1 LSDLLERES
10 EVHIIETALDAAAAG
25 DGRMVLVE
33 APAGLGKST
42 LLAAA
47 RSRAG
52 ARGFEVLS
60 ARGRE
65 LEREFPF
72 GVARQLFEVRVRA
85 APAEERRRLLQGSA
99 ALAAELLGLEPAAGA
114 PRPDEG
120 SPYPLLHGL
129 HWLAANLAERAPL
142 VLVVDDGHW
151 ADELSLRFI
160 VYLAA
165 RLPDLP
171 IAVIAARRPGRHDVE
186 GPLLAQVVS
195 EPATRVV
202 RPGPLS
208 EAATRRLVDDRAPG
222 ADDAFAAACHHA
234 TGGNPFLLTE
244 LLTALTQEGIGPTAA
259 SVQRVREIGPA
270 PVSRAV
276 YLALRALPPE
286 ATALARALAVLGD
299 GAPLPHLARLGRMSD
314 EDAAEAVAALA
325 ALAIVTE
332 AEGDVAFTHPIL
344 GRAVY
349 EELEPGERAAAH
361 RSAVRILRAADA
373 SAERVAAH
381 ALKAGPGTGAEV
393 IAALRVAAADAL
405 RRGAPRPA
413 AMYLRRALEDAHEP
427 RERAEVLAELGRAE
441 AAAAEPAAADRLREA
456 IDTLVDGPERRAA
469 LQYELGNLLYARGA
483 FGEAAATFDAALAEI
498 GPGSTPLHLS
508 LEAGWAAAALWN
520 RSPAPEIRERIE
532 RFVARDATPATRAE
546 RDLLANLAG
555 LEMLSGHDREGAT
568 ARALRAWGDGAM
580 LDQGGADDPAIW
592 AVTGALAGSEAWDEL
607 GVVLDLV
614 GEAASRAGA
623 VLAHAT
629 AAYVRAYRW
638 LCLGAIGDAVAEIDR
653 ALGARALGWGTFVP
667 GAIWVR
673 VRCLLEQGDVDGAAG
688 ALADLP
694 PADDPEFRRSPLAV
708 AALGARASVAFVRN
722 ENADALTAWREAGEI
737 ATAVGVQNPAFFPWR
752 PGAALAA
759 ARLGD
764 VAVAVA
770 VADEEI
776 AAARALRVPRTLGVA
791 LTVRGIVERPRALDW
806 LGEAVDVLEATPA
819 RLDLARALVQQGTA
833 LRVAGRRADAREPLR
848 RGLDL
853 ADRSGATVLAERARG
868 ELVAAGG
875 RPRRARLSGT
885 DALTPSERRVAEL
898 VASGMSN
905 REAAEALFV
914 TKKAVE
920 FHLGNVYRKLGL
932 HSRDELADA
941 LAKDC

>member
-1 LSDLLERES
+1 LSELLEREP
-10 EVHIIETALDAAAAG
+10 EVEIIETALAAVAAG

-47 RSRAG
+47 QSRARE
-52 ARGFEVLS
+52 RGFEVLA

-65 LEREFPF
+65 LERDFPF
-72 GVARQLFEVRVRA
+72 GVARQLFEARVRS
-85 APAEERRRLLQGSA
+85 APAGERRRLLEGSA
-99 ALAAELLGLEPAAGA
+99 ALAAELLGLEPHAGA

-129 HWLAANLAERAPL
+129 HWLAANLADRAPL
-142 VLVVDDGHW
+142 ALVVDDGHW

-208 EAATRRLVDDRAPG
+208 EAATGRLVAERAPG
-222 ADDAFAAACHHA
+222 ADDAFAAACHQA
-234 TGGNPFLLTE
+234 TGGNPFLLNE
-244 LLTALTQEGIGPTAA
+244 LLTALAQEGVAPSAA
-259 SVQRVREIGPA
+259 SVERVRAIGPA

-286 ATALARALAVLGD
+286 ATDLARALAILGD
-299 GAPLPHLARLGRMSD
+299 GAPLSQLARLARVSD

-325 ALAIVTE
+325 GAAVV
-332 AEGDVAFTHPIL
+332 AEGEGGVSFTHPIL

-349 EELEPGERAAAH
+349 EELEPRERAAAH
-361 RSAVRILRAADA
+361 RFAVRILRAADA
-373 SAERVAAH
+373 PAERVAAH
-381 ALKAGPGTGAEV
+381 ALKAGPGTGPDV
-393 IAALRVAAADAL
+393 VSALRAAAADAL

-413 AMYLRRALEDAHEP
+413 ATYLRRALEEP
-427 RERAEVLAELGRAE
+427 HAPGERTEVLAELGRAE

-456 IDTLVDGPERRAA
+456 IDTLADGAERRAA
-469 LQYELGNLLYARGA
+469 LQNELGNLLYARGA
-483 FGEAAATFDAALAEI
+483 FGDAAATFDGALREI
-498 GPGSTPLHLS
+498 GPGSTALHLS

-520 RSPAPEIRERIE
+520 RAPAPEIRERIE
-532 RFVARDATPATRAE
+532 RFVARDSAPTTRAE

-555 LEMLSGHDREGAT
+555 LEMLAGHDREGAM

-580 LDQGGADDPAIW
+580 LDQGGVDDPAIW
-592 AVTGALAGSEAWDEL
+592 AVTAALAGSEAWDEL
-607 GVVLDLV
+607 GAVLDAV
-614 GEAASRAGA
+614 GAAASRAGA

-629 AAYVRAYRW
+629 AGYVRAFRW
-638 LCLGAIGDAVAEIDR
+638 LCLGVVDDALAEIDR
-653 ALGARALGWGTFVP
+653 TLAARAVGWGTFVP

-673 VRCLLEQGDVDGAAG
+673 VRCLLERNDVDAAE
-688 ALADLP
+688 AAIADLP
-694 PADDPEFRRSPLAV
+694 DVDDPHFRGSPLAV
-708 AALGARASVAFVRN
+708 AALGARANVLFARNDNVR
-722 ENADALTAWREAGEI
+722 ALDAWHEAGEV
-737 ATAVGVQNPAFFPWR
+737 AAAVGARNPAFFPWR
-752 PGAALAA
+752 PGAALTA

-764 VAVAVA
+764 TAEAVRLT
-770 VADEEI
+770 DEEI
-776 AAARALRVPRTLGVA
+776 AAARALGVPRTLGVA
-791 LTVRGIVERPRALDW
+791 LTARGIVERPRALDW
-806 LGEAVDVLEATPA
+806 LGEAVEVLEATPA

-833 LRVAGRRADAREPLR
+833 LRVAGRRVDARQPLR

-853 ADRSGATVLAERARG
+853 ADRSGATALAERARD
-868 ELVAAGG
+868 ELIAAGG
-875 RPRRARLSGT
+875 RPRRRRLSGAE
-885 DALTPSERRVAEL
+885 ALTPSERRVAEL

-914 TKKAVE
+914 TKKAIE
-920 FHLGNVYRKLGL
+920 FHLGNVYRKLGVS
-932 HSRDELADA
+932 SRAELAGTLGD
-941 LAKDC
+941 DR